1 MVHKDSEHEGF
12 TPSAKIVGFV
22 CGLGRRSARMFSTYP
37 DERPGTGLLLLR
49 VVIGAVLIVR
59 GVTFLANWHDLKFA
73 TGIVAL
79 MAVVGGVSLLIGY
92 LTRFGA
98 VLVALVSLSSIFS
111 WSLDANLAFFASKLT
126 AVFATVIA
134 AALLCTG
141 PGAFSLDA
149 RLFGRQEILIPKK
162 LDSTPESKR

>member
-1 MVHKDSEHEGF
+1 
-12 TPSAKIVGFV
+12 
-22 CGLGRRSARMFSTYP
+22 MFSTYP

-59 GVTFLANWHDLKFA
+59 GASFLANWHDLRFA
-73 TGIVAL
+73 GRVVAL
-79 MAVVGGVSLLIGY
+79 IALVGGVLLLIGY

-98 VLVALVSLSSIFS
+98 VLVALASLGSIFS
-111 WSLDANLAFFASKLT
+111 LSLDANPDFFASKLT
-126 AVFATVIA
+126 AVFAAVIA

-162 LDSTPESKR
+162 LDSTMESRNRM

>member
-1 MVHKDSEHEGF
+1 
-12 TPSAKIVGFV
+12 
-22 CGLGRRSARMFSTYP
+22 MFSTYP

-59 GVTFLANWHDLKFA
+59 GASVLADWHDVKFA
-73 TGIVAL
+73 AGVVAL
-79 MAVVGGVSLLIGY
+79 MAVVGGVLLLIGY
-92 LTRFGA
+92 LSRLGA
-98 VLVALVSLSSIFS
+98 VLVALASLGSIFS
-111 WSLDANLAFFASKLT
+111 WSLDANLDFFGSKLT

-162 LDSTPESKR
+162 LESTSESRNAKM